1 MIFSSFATDL
11 VELHDGPL
19 QRHVV
24 LVEVVGSDFA
34 ASGLDALAPEVAL
47 GILEP
52 GKQTLNSYKF
62 SSS

>member
-1 MIFSSFATDL
+1 MK
-11 VELHDGPL
+11 LHDGPL

-47 GILEP
+47 SILEP
-52 GKQTLNSYKF
+52 GKQTLNEKF
-62 SSS
+62 LQIQKLVIEN

>member
-1 MIFSSFATDL
+1 MK
-11 VELHDGPL
+11 LHDGPL

-47 GILEP
+47 SILEP
-52 GKQTLNSYKF
+52 GKQTLNSYKY